1 MSYKVG
7 DIVPYRNT
15 RGNVKYAKITSLKP
29 VDNGSVWFCGIDTI
43 TKANV
48 WYPMHKSEILAKEQF
63 KIGDE
68 IFCVENMGRENELT
82 INKAYTIL
90 NIDYSD
96 LKFDGTYLVSI
107 KNDEG
112 DICDYGGVR
121 FKNKKN

>member
-1 MSYKVG
+1 M
-7 DIVPYRNT
+7 NMT
-15 RGNVKYAKITSLKP
+15 
-29 VDNGSVWFCGIDTI
+29 
-43 TKANV
+43 
-48 WYPMHKSEILAKEQF
+48 KEQF
-63 KIGDE
+63 KIGYE
-68 IFCVENMGRENELT
+68 IICVKNMGRENELT

-121 FKNKKN
+121 FKTKK